1 MLKNIERTQ
10 LKTNARHPLNTLDE
24 KEDQM
29 FAYRDGNENRYQQ
42 TERLGIS
49 TKGNIMFMFMF
60 LVFML
65 QIRSGKIEKIT
76 EQEDVSAK

>member
-1 MLKNIERTQ
+1 MAQYEHNLYKQYISYRMMSFVVMVF
-10 LKTNARHPLNTLDE
+10 
-24 KEDQM
+24 M
-29 FAYRDGNENRYQQ
+29 F
-42 TERLGIS
+42 LMFVFMFV
-49 TKGNIMFMFMF
+49 IMFMFMF